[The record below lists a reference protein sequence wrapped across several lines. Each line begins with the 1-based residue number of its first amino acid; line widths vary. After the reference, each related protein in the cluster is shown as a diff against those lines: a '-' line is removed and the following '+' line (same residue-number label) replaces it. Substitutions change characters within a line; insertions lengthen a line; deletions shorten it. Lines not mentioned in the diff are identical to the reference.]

1 MKLLRE
7 TIKNIILENQRHFK
21 IIASGMM
28 RAGLS
33 DSVNMKT
40 PINDM
45 FNSISLAETLGYI
58 VDVSHEKQPP
68 TFERTLYKW
77 EFTATQPLF
86 DELKRIEQEINQNV
100 GSGMGNVNFARRLYP
115 RSLRV
120 IIQLLN
126 PKET

>member
-7 TIKNIILENQRHFK
+7 TIKNLILENQRHFEL
-21 IIASGMM
+21 IASGMM

-40 PINDM
+40 AINDM
-45 FNSISLAETLGYI
+45 FNSISLAETLEYI
-58 VDVSHEKQPP
+58 VGVSHVKQPP
-68 TFERTLYKW
+68 TFEGTLYRW

-86 DELKRIEQEINQNV
+86 DELKRIEQEIEKNV

-115 RSLRV
+115 RSRRV
-120 IIQLLN
+120 IIRMLN
-126 PKET
+126 PEET